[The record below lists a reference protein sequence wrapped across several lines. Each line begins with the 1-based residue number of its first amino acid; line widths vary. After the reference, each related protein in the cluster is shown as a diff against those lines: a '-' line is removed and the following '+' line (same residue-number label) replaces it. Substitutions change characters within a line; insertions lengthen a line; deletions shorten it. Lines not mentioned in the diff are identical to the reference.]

1 MTWLDVEKET
11 MRRIAAGEA
20 VVDLRRCGIRDKGAL
35 IIAKTL
41 IDTRNTKVT
50 HINLWDNGIGDRGA
64 MALAELIIAAT
75 DRTSSSSCSSSSPP
89 PYQWRLNLR
98 NNSIRNKGAL
108 ALAEA
113 LEGNTTLTELR
124 LEGQA
129 STISTAVEQEMADL
143 VASVEGIVK
152 INPPCRNPNERR
164 KLEQALSKN
173 MDKLRQKRNAAKGM
187 LG

>member
-98 NNSIRNKGAL
+98 NNSIRNTGAL

-113 LEGNTTLTELR
+113 LEGNTTLTELDLSHNPISGR
-124 LEGQA
+124 GVAALKRAVARSSRDGVLRHFNLQCTAPGQGDGFHA
-129 STISTAVEQEMADL
+129 PGTNTGRDIGVS
-143 VASVEGIVK
+143 
-152 INPPCRNPNERR
+152 RN
-164 KLEQALSKN
+164 LSPES
-173 MDKLRQKRNAAKGM
+173 
-187 LG
+187 